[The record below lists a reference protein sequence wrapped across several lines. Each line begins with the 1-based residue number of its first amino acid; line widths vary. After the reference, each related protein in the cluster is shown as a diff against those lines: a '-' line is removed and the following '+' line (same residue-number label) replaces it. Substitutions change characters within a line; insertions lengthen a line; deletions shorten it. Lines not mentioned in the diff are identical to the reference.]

1 MVKTTI
7 MILGL
12 DEITFAEL
20 RSSKKLV
27 EALRAKIG
35 DLDPHKFTDQELS
48 RKVNFLIDL
57 LRETLM
63 DRYQALSVRAFAHI
77 AVALDYFLSVKE
89 QDKDSIKDTYE
100 DGYVDDLRQIN
111 AVFRQFEREIKA
123 FEHWRARQPKE

>member
-1 MVKTTI
+1 

-35 DLDPHKFTDQELS
+35 DLNPQKFTDQELS
-48 RKVNFLIDL
+48 RKVNFLIEI

-63 DRYQALSVRAFAHI
+63 DRYQALSLRAFAHM
-77 AVALDYFLSVKE
+77 AVALDYFLIVNE
-89 QDKDSIKDTYE
+89 QEPDSIKDTYP
-100 DGYVDDLRQIN
+100 DGYTDDLRRVN
-111 AVFRQFEREIKA
+111 AVFRRFAKEIHA

>member
-1 MVKTTI
+1 

-35 DLDPHKFTDQELS
+35 DLNPQKLTDQELS
-48 RKVNFLIDL
+48 RKVNFLIEI

-63 DRYQALSVRAFAHI
+63 DRYQALSLRAFAHMV
-77 AVALDYFLSVKE
+77 VALDYFLSLDE
-89 QDKDSIKDTYE
+89 HEPGSIKDTYE
-100 DGYVDDLRQIN
+100 NGYVDDLQRMN
-111 AVFRQFEREIKA
+111 AVFTRFSREIKA
-123 FEHWRARQPKE
+123 FEDWRARQPKD